1 MEEIKRKDTLR
12 SFIIDNLIKDI
23 PKDIYSSKEID
34 IMIMSIMLNLPEN
47 VWISYTKTQNEIANE
62 LIINFIESIKSKK
75 SYKKEQEKIISFIY
89 SLIDKDD

>member
-1 MEEIKRKDTLR
+1 
-12 SFIIDNLIKDI
+12 
-23 PKDIYSSKEID
+23 
-34 IMIMSIMLNLPEN
+34 MIMSIMLNLPEN
-47 VWISYTKTQNEIANE
+47 VWISYTKTQNGIANE

>member
-12 SFIIDNLIKDI
+12 CFIIDNLIKDI

-34 IMIMSIMLNLPEN
+34 IMVMSIMLNLPEN